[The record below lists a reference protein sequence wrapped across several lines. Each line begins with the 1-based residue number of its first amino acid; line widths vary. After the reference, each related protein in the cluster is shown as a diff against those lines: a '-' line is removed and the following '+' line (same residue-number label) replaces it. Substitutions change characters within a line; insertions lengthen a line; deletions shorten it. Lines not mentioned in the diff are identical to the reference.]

1 MEIKEI
7 KITKE
12 DERGII
18 YNCDK
23 VGFIIRKKGTISA
36 DHTHEEAEALYLVNG
51 EVEITVENET
61 ALMKAPSKIL
71 IEKNV
76 YHKLIALTDIEIIH
90 EYI

>member
-1 MEIKEI
+1 MKIEEIR
-7 KITKE
+7 ITKK

-23 VGFIIRKKGTISA
+23 VGFIIRKKGAISA
-36 DHTHEEAEALYLVNG
+36 DHTHQEAESLYLVNG

-71 IEKNV
+71 IDKKKEKNV
-76 YHKLIALTDIEIIH
+76 C
-90 EYI
+90 